1 MDSVTAAITGP
12 TSSKASSGRCIKEG
26 VQRRTERSGS

>member
-1 MDSVTAAITGP
+1 MDSVTVAISGSA
-12 TSSKASSGRCIKEG
+12 SSKVSSGRCFKEG